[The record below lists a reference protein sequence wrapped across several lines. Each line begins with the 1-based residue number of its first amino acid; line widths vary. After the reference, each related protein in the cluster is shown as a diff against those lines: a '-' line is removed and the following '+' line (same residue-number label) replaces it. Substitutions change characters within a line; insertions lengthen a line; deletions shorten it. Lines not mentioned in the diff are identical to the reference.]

1 MPPEG
6 ALIHQQAFLFG
17 IFLPHR
23 PPSFSVFSRL
33 LPLVVVVGG
42 GGEGGI
48 PQHKPAIGVCAACM
62 DLVF

>member
-17 IFLPHR
+17 IFLSHR
-23 PPSFSVFSRL
+23 LPSFSVFSRL
-33 LPLVVVVGG
+33 LPVVVVGG
-42 GGEGGI
+42 GGGGI